1 MTKYS
6 ICEFQDGNGKRWYQ
20 IKVHCRWLSPYFYGA
35 TTYANYD
42 TPARWREPTRYFVYE
57 SAEATVKKLIES
69 EKSKIIQ
76 LIDCKD
82 YE

>member
-42 TPARWREPTRYFVYE
+42 TPPRWREPTRYSVYE
-57 SAEATVKKLIES
+57 SAEATVKKLIEQ
-69 EKSKIIQ
+69 EKSKTIQ
-76 LIDCKD
+76 LIGCKD
-82 YE
+82 YD

>member
-20 IKVHCRWLSPYFYGA
+20 IKVHCRWLSPYFYAA

-42 TPARWREPTRYFVYE
+42 TPVRWREPTRYLVYE
-57 SAEATVKKLIES
+57 SAEATIQKLLQEEKAKKIELIG
-69 EKSKIIQ
+69 
-76 LIDCKD
+76 CKD

>member
-6 ICEFQDGNGKRWYQ
+6 ICEFQDGNDQRWYQ
-20 IKVHCRWLSPYFYGA
+20 IKIHGKWLPSYFYGK
-35 TTYANYD
+35 TDYPNYD
-42 TPARWREPTRYFVYE
+42 IPARWREPARYAAYE
-57 SAEATVKKLIES
+57 SAEATVKKLIEQ
-69 EKSKIIQ
+69 EKSTQIK